1 MSLQPMRVGVVGSGL
16 ISRIYLENMTRR
28 FRILEV
34 GGVCS
39 AHIENARRRAGEFGL
54 PAMTLE
60 DMLSDKSIDMIV
72 NLTPTPAHEG
82 IIRQALEAGKHV
94 YTEKTMT
101 TGHESAR
108 ALADLAARKG
118 LWLGAAPDTFLGAA
132 LQTARRAIDEGLI
145 GEVTSFAFAANRDN
159 SVLTSFFR
167 FLNLP
172 FGGVAYD
179 YSVYYL
185 TALCSLLGPVARVA
199 AAVRAP
205 YPTHTDI
212 DPKSKTYGQPIDTP
226 NESEISAVLTL
237 KSGVSGTAHVNADSV
252 IEDMHFFA
260 IYGTKGIL
268 YLPDPNG
275 FGGEVRLQPNWAYD
289 EPPAPARVLRSEAS
303 PLGRSEA
310 SPSGFGYGDNSRG
323 VGPAELAWSVRTN
336 RPARA
341 GADMACHVLE
351 VIDAIIE
358 SCNRNAFVD
367 IHSSFARP
375 RPLALPTEGEES
387 SIRD

>member
-1 MSLQPMRVGVVGSGL
+1 MAIKPMRVGVVGSGM

-28 FRILEV
+28 FQILEV

-39 AHIENARRRAGEFGL
+39 AHFENAKRRADAFGI
-54 PAMTLE
+54 PAMTFE
-60 DMLSDKSIDMIV
+60 DMLADPDIGMIV
-72 NLTPTPAHEG
+72 NLTPAPAHEG
-82 IIRQALEAGKHV
+82 IIRRALEAGKHV
-94 YTEKTMT
+94 YTEKVMT
-101 TGHESAR
+101 TSHESAR
-108 ALADLAARKG
+108 ALSDLAAQKG
-118 LWLGAAPDTFLGAA
+118 LWLGSAPDTFLGAA
-132 LQTARRAIDEGLI
+132 LQTARRAIDDGLI

-159 SVLTSFFR
+159 GFLTSFFR

-179 YSVYYL
+179 YAVYYL
-185 TALCSLLGPVARVA
+185 TALCALLGPVAKVA

-205 YPTHTDI
+205 WPTRIDI
-212 DPKSKTYGQPIDTP
+212 DPKSATFGQSIDTP

-237 KSGVSGTAHVNADSV
+237 RSGVSGTAHVNADSV
-252 IEDMHFFA
+252 IEDKHFFA

-289 EPPAPARVLRSEAS
+289 APPAPVRALDC
-303 PLGRSEA
+303 P
-310 SPSGFGYGDNSRG
+310 FGYRDNSRG
-323 VGPAELAWSVRTN
+323 VGPAELAWSVRAG

-341 GADMACHVLE
+341 NADMACHVLE

-358 SCNRNAFVD
+358 SGRTDAFVA
-367 IHSSFARP
+367 IHSDFQRP
-375 RPLALPTEGEES
+375 RPLAVPTDGEES
-387 SIRD
+387 SIRG

>member
-1 MSLQPMRVGVVGSGL
+1 MSVQPMRVGVVGSGL

-28 FRILEV
+28 FEILEV

-39 AHIENARRRAGEFGL
+39 AHFENAKRRADEFGL

-60 DMLSDKSIDMIV
+60 DMLADEKIDMIV
-72 NLTPTPAHEG
+72 NLTPNPAHEG
-82 IIRQALEAGKHV
+82 IIRRALEAGKHV

-101 TGHESAR
+101 TDHVSAR
-108 ALADLAARKG
+108 ALADLAAKKG

-132 LQTARRAIDEGLI
+132 LQTARRAIDDGLI

-159 SVLTSFFR
+159 DFLRSFYR

-179 YSVYYL
+179 YAVYYL

-205 YPTHTDI
+205 YPTRIDI
-212 DPKSKTYGQPIDTP
+212 DPKSKTFGQPIDTP

-260 IYGTKGIL
+260 IYGTRGIL

-289 EPPAPARVLRSEAS
+289 AAPAPARALRSEAS
-303 PLGRSEA
+303 PLGNC
-310 SPSGFGYGDNSRG
+310 PFGYADNSRG
-323 VGPAELAWSVRTN
+323 VGPAELAWSVRAQ

-351 VIDAIIE
+351 VIDAIID
-358 SCNRNAFVD
+358 SGGRNAFVD
-367 IHSSFARP
+367 IQSDFIRP
-375 RPLALPTEGEES
+375 RPLAVPTEGEES
-387 SIRD
+387 SIRN

>member
-1 MSLQPMRVGVVGSGL
+1 MSIQPLRVGMVGSGM

-28 FRILEV
+28 FEILEV

-39 AHIENARRRAGEFGL
+39 AHIENARRRAEAFGL
-54 PAMTLE
+54 PAMTLG
-60 DMLSDKSIDMIV
+60 DMLSDGRIDMIV
-72 NLTPTPAHEG
+72 NLTPNPVHESV
-82 IIRQALEAGKHV
+82 IKQALEAGKHV

-101 TGHESAR
+101 TDHRSAR
-108 ALADLAARKG
+108 ALADLATRKG

-132 LQTARRAIDEGLI
+132 LQTARRAIDDGLI

-159 SVLTSFFR
+159 DYLRSFYR

-179 YSVYYL
+179 YAVYYL

-205 YPTHTDI
+205 WPTRVDI
-212 DPKSKTYGQPIDTP
+212 DPKSKTFGQPIDTP

-275 FGGEVRLQPNWAYD
+275 FGGQVRLQPNWPYD
-289 EPPAPARVLRSEAS
+289 APPAPARALDC
-303 PLGRSEA
+303 PF
-310 SPSGFGYGDNSRG
+310 GFADNSRG
-323 VGPAELAWSVRTN
+323 VGPAELAWSVRKG

-351 VIDAIIE
+351 VIDAIID
-358 SCNRNAFVD
+358 SGNRNAFVD
-367 IHSSFARP
+367 IHSDFTRP

-387 SIRD
+387 SIRE

>member
-1 MSLQPMRVGVVGSGL
+1 MSIQPLRVGVVGSGL

-28 FRILEV
+28 FQILEV
-34 GGVCS
+34 GSVCS

-60 DMLSDKSIDMIV
+60 DMLSDKSIDMVV

-108 ALADLAARKG
+108 ALADLAAKKG
-118 LWLGAAPDTFLGAA
+118 LWLGSAPDTFLGAA
-132 LQTARRAIDEGLI
+132 LQTARRAIDDGLI
-145 GEVTSFAFAANRDN
+145 GDVTSFAFAANRDN
-159 SVLTSFFR
+159 NYLRSFYR

-179 YSVYYL
+179 YAVYYL

-212 DPKSKTYGQPIDTP
+212 DPKSQTYGQPIDTP

-260 IYGTKGIL
+260 IYGTRGIL

-289 EPPAPARVLRSEAS
+289 EPPAPARVV
-303 PLGRSEA
+303 RSEA
-310 SPSGFGYGDNSRG
+310 SPSGFGYEDNSRG
-323 VGPAELAWSVRTN
+323 VGPAELAWSVRAN

-341 GADMACHVLE
+341 SADMACHVLE

-358 SCNRNAFVD
+358 SGNRNAFVD
-367 IHSSFARP
+367 IQSSFARP

>member
-1 MSLQPMRVGVVGSGL
+1 MSTPKDLLRSVKPMRVGVVGSGL

-28 FRILEV
+28 FEILEV

-39 AHIENARRRAGEFGL
+39 AHFENAKRRADEFGL

-60 DMLSDKSIDMIV
+60 DMLADARIDMIV

-108 ALADLAARKG
+108 ALADLAAKKG
-118 LWLGAAPDTFLGAA
+118 LWLGSAPDTFLGAA
-132 LQTARRAIDEGLI
+132 LQTARRAIDDGLI

-159 SVLTSFFR
+159 DYLRSFYR

-179 YSVYYL
+179 YAVYYL

-205 YPTHTDI
+205 YPNRVDI
-212 DPKSKTYGQPIDTP
+212 DPKSKTYGQRIDTP

-289 EPPAPARVLRSEAS
+289 AAPAPARA
-303 PLGRSEA
+303 LGNRPYYA
-310 SPSGFGYGDNSRG
+310 DNSRG
-323 VGPAELAWSVRTN
+323 VGPAELAWSVRAG

-358 SCNRNAFVD
+358 SGGSNAFVD
-367 IHSSFARP
+367 IHSDFVRP
-375 RPLALPTEGEES
+375 RPLAVPTEGEES
-387 SIRD
+387 SIRN

>member
-1 MSLQPMRVGVVGSGL
+1 MRVGVVGSGL

-28 FRILEV
+28 FEILEV

-39 AHIENARRRAGEFGL
+39 AHFENAKRRADEFGL

-60 DMLSDKSIDMIV
+60 DMLADARIDMIV

-108 ALADLAARKG
+108 ALADLAAKKG
-118 LWLGAAPDTFLGAA
+118 LWLGSAPDTFLGAA
-132 LQTARRAIDEGLI
+132 LQTARRAIDDGLI

-159 SVLTSFFR
+159 DYLRSFYR

-179 YSVYYL
+179 YAVYYL

-205 YPTHTDI
+205 YPTRVDI
-212 DPKSKTYGQPIDTP
+212 DPKSKTYGQRIDTP

-275 FGGEVRLQPNWAYD
+275 FGGEVRLQPNWVYD
-289 EPPAPARVLRSEAS
+289 AAPAPARA
-303 PLGRSEA
+303 LGNRPYYA
-310 SPSGFGYGDNSRG
+310 DNSRG
-323 VGPAELAWSVRTN
+323 VGPAELAWSVRAG

-358 SCNRNAFVD
+358 SGGTNAFVD
-367 IHSSFARP
+367 IHSDFVRP
-375 RPLALPTEGEES
+375 RPLAISTEGEES
-387 SIRD
+387 SIRN

>member
-1 MSLQPMRVGVVGSGL
+1 MSTPKDLLRSVKPMRVGVVGSGL

-28 FRILEV
+28 FEILEV

-39 AHIENARRRAGEFGL
+39 AHFENAKRRADEFGL

-60 DMLSDKSIDMIV
+60 DMLADARIDMIV

-108 ALADLAARKG
+108 ALADLAAKKG
-118 LWLGAAPDTFLGAA
+118 LWLGSAPDTFLGAA
-132 LQTARRAIDEGLI
+132 LQTARRAIDDGLI

-159 SVLTSFFR
+159 DYLRSFYR

-179 YSVYYL
+179 YAVYYL

-205 YPTHTDI
+205 YPTRVDI
-212 DPKSKTYGQPIDTP
+212 APKSKTYGQRIDTP
-226 NESEISAVLTL
+226 NESEISTVLTL
-237 KSGVSGTAHVNADSV
+237 KSGVSG
-252 IEDMHFFA
+252 
-260 IYGTKGIL
+260 
-268 YLPDPNG
+268 
-275 FGGEVRLQPNWAYD
+275 
-289 EPPAPARVLRSEAS
+289 
-303 PLGRSEA
+303 
-310 SPSGFGYGDNSRG
+310 
-323 VGPAELAWSVRTN
+323 
-336 RPARA
+336 
-341 GADMACHVLE
+341 
-351 VIDAIIE
+351 
-358 SCNRNAFVD
+358 
-367 IHSSFARP
+367 
-375 RPLALPTEGEES
+375 
-387 SIRD
+387 

>member
-1 MSLQPMRVGVVGSGL
+1 MPTKPMRVGVVGSGL

-28 FRILEV
+28 FEILEV

-39 AHIENARRRAGEFGL
+39 AHFENAKRRADEFGL

-60 DMLSDKSIDMIV
+60 DMLSDERIDMIV
-72 NLTPTPAHEG
+72 NLTPNPAHEG
-82 IIRQALEAGKHV
+82 IIRQALEVGKHV

-101 TGHESAR
+101 TDYASAR
-108 ALADLAARKG
+108 ALSELAAKKG
-118 LWLGAAPDTFLGAA
+118 LWLGSAPDTFLGAA
-132 LQTARRAIDEGLI
+132 LQTARQAIDDGLI

-159 SVLTSFFR
+159 SFLSSFFR

-172 FGGVAYD
+172 YGGVAYD

-205 YPTHTDI
+205 YPTHADI
-212 DPKSKTYGQPIDTP
+212 DPKSKTFGQSIDTP

-260 IYGTKGIL
+260 IYGTRGIL

-289 EPPAPARVLRSEAS
+289 AEPAPARVLR
-303 PLGRSEA
+303 PLGDC
-310 SPSGFGYGDNSRG
+310 PFGYADNSRG
-323 VGPAELAWSVRTN
+323 VGPAELAWSVRAQ

-351 VIDAIIE
+351 VIEAIID
-358 SCNRNAFVD
+358 SGSRNAFVD
-367 IHSSFARP
+367 IHSDFVRP
-375 RPLALPTEGEES
+375 RPLAMPTEGEES
-387 SIRD
+387 SIRN

>member
-1 MSLQPMRVGVVGSGL
+1 MTPKDLLRSVKPMRVGVVGSGL

-28 FRILEV
+28 FEILEV

-39 AHIENARRRAGEFGL
+39 AHFENAKRRADEFGL

-60 DMLSDKSIDMIV
+60 DMLADARIDMIV

-108 ALADLAARKG
+108 ALADLAAKKG
-118 LWLGAAPDTFLGAA
+118 LWLGSAPDTFLGAA
-132 LQTARRAIDEGLI
+132 LQTARRAIDDGLI

-159 SVLTSFFR
+159 DYLRSFYR

-179 YSVYYL
+179 YAVYYL

-205 YPTHTDI
+205 YPTRVDI
-212 DPKSKTYGQPIDTP
+212 DPKSKTYGQRIDTP

-289 EPPAPARVLRSEAS
+289 AAPAPARA
-303 PLGRSEA
+303 LGNRPYYA
-310 SPSGFGYGDNSRG
+310 DNSRG
-323 VGPAELAWSVRTN
+323 VGPAELAWSVRAG

-358 SCNRNAFVD
+358 SGGTNAFVD
-367 IHSSFARP
+367 IHSDFVRP
-375 RPLALPTEGEES
+375 RPLAISTEGEES
-387 SIRD
+387 SIRN